1 MNPFGIDVADL
12 TFHYERHS
20 QNVVDHVSFRIEPG
34 AITGLLGRNGS
45 GKSTVGMLM
54 AGLLYPTSG
63 SVRANGQHVYENPG
77 LMANVCYVSDSTP
90 ILEDEK
96 TRRTLELWE
105 ASRPNWDRDYANEL
119 IEAFRIDVK
128 KKPSRLSRG
137 QLSSLYALLGLASR
151 CPVTVFDEVHLG
163 MDAVAREIFY
173 ASLLADYTKHPRTLV
188 LSSHLI
194 EEVESLLDSVIFMD
208 NGRVVESGDADDVR
222 SRHSDGGELAHL
234 TDVLM
239 KMALSSNTAA
249 AYRILQK
256 GRDHE

>member
-1 MNPFGIDVADL
+1 
-12 TFHYERHS
+12 
-20 QNVVDHVSFRIEPG
+20 
-34 AITGLLGRNGS
+34 
-45 GKSTVGMLM
+45 
-54 AGLLYPTSG
+54 
-63 SVRANGQHVYENPG
+63 
-77 LMANVCYVSDSTP
+77 MANVCYVSDSTP

>member
-1 MNPFGIDVADL
+1 MNPLGIDVADL

-34 AITGLLGRNGS
+34 SITGLLGRNGS

-151 CPVTVFDEVHLG
+151 CPVTIFDEVHLG

-194 EEVESLLDSVIFMD
+194 EEVESLLES
-208 NGRVVESGDADDVR
+208 VESGDADDVR

>member
-1 MNPFGIDVADL
+1 MNPLGIDVADL

-34 AITGLLGRNGS
+34 SITGLLGRNGS

-137 QLSSLYALLGLASR
+137 QLSS
-151 CPVTVFDEVHLG
+151 
-163 MDAVAREIFY
+163 FY